1 MWVDRYFF
9 RVNVGLDNPR
19 SSKGYKGAV
28 LLFQAKENI
37 MQFMCLIYSAP
48 NSGPK
53 PGTPEFGMF
62 MKGYGDFT
70 QTVKADGKFVAGD
83 ALQGSDTATTVSV
96 REGKA
101 ETIDGPFA
109 ETKEQLGGYYLLD
122 CTDMDEALKYAAMIP
137 TSEFG
142 RIEVRPVMVWD
153 T

>member
-1 MWVDRYFF
+1 M
-9 RVNVGLDNPR
+9 
-19 SSKGYKGAV
+19 
-28 LLFQAKENI
+28 
-37 MQFMCLIYSAP
+37 
-48 NSGPK
+48 
-53 PGTPEFGMF
+53 
-62 MKGYGDFT
+62 
-70 QTVKADGKFVAGD
+70 AGD
-83 ALQGSDTATTVSV
+83 ALQGSYTATTVSV

-122 CTDMDEALKYAAMIP
+122 CTDMDEALKYAAMIQ